1 MVNNSLLHHTLFL
14 CATTQNQRRTQST
27 CSYQQGTTV
36 LCFKEEAHQPTSL
49 QVLFSS
55 SGDTEGSQNSE
66 GSHETGDSGRYSH
79 DEMEM
84 TDLSSG
90 QGSLISI
97 NKSKGSLFSPSSGP
111 GKGDEHLSS
120 FTDDKHKSAVSVML
134 IIMVT
139 DPTDQTLCFRFSII
153 SFLISL

>member
-90 QGSLISI
+90 QGSR
-97 NKSKGSLFSPSSGP
+97 PSSLQGVESGGSEGECVP
-111 GKGDEHLSS
+111 EAPSSDLAVDMGEDTVGHCQEQREVPDISHPALS
-120 FTDDKHKSAVSVML
+120 L
-134 IIMVT
+134 
-139 DPTDQTLCFRFSII
+139 
-153 SFLISL
+153 